1 MNKIITVCYED
12 FKYKITYERTGE
24 VVECS
29 KYLTASNI
37 VQYLLCHFE
46 TTDWAIAKDEIG
58 SVRE

>member
-1 MNKIITVCYED
+1 MSGIITIRYED

-29 KYLTASNI
+29 TYLTASNI

-46 TTDWAIAKDEIG
+46 TTD
-58 SVRE
+58 